1 MLIADV
7 SHHIKVNDWDK
18 VKKSCPFLISKATQG
33 TWLVDEYLDEFIKG
47 CEKYKIPYFLYSF
60 IEYASDGEEQAKF
73 LVKKTESKVGK
84 YFIGYAIDAELN
96 SENSTRVEIRGKLPK
111 ESEVRKAIM
120 YIKKLGGKCLF
131 YGNDYPDIIKDV
143 RDDKCAIWYPR
154 YGENTGVYN
163 PAYPVK
169 SVYKPYADLHQY
181 TSKGICPG
189 IASKCDLNRITGIGK
204 DLSWFTTKIEKEAD
218 NVATKETKYTAQ
230 AAIEIA
236 LSQDGY
242 LEKKSNSQLTSKTA
256 NAGKNNYTRYEK
268 EVFGSNGNYWCASF
282 ISWVF
287 WMLCE
292 KDKTKAKEICLTLT
306 MGADTFR
313 QAFIKAKLYGS
324 KPKLG
329 ALIFFSGTRHAGANH
344 IAMVY
349 KYDKK
354 YVYTVEGNTS
364 SDSGVVDNGG
374 AVNCKKYLL
383 TNSKILGYGYPKY
396 DSDSSTSTSSSTS
409 TTSKKKYSGSF
420 PKLPTRG
427 YFKNGDVSSE
437 VCKLKKF
444 LNWFGNYKLTETNK
458 NYFDK
463 TVSAVKDFQKKN
475 GLTVDGE
482 FGSKSLAKAKTV
494 MK

>member
-1 MLIADV
+1 MLIADI
-7 SHHIKVNDWDK
+7 SHHVKVNDWGK
-18 VKKSCPFLISKATQG
+18 IKKSCPFLISKATQG
-33 TWLVDEYLDEFIKG
+33 TWLVDEYLDEFING

-60 IEYASDGEEQAKF
+60 IEYASDGEKQAKF
-73 LVKKTESKVGK
+73 LVDKTKNKVGK

-96 SENSTRVEIRGKLPK
+96 SEKSTRVEIRGKLPEK
-111 ESEVRKAIM
+111 SEVRKAIM
-120 YIKKLGGKCLF
+120 YIKSLGGKCLF
-131 YGNDYPDIIKDV
+131 YGNDYPDIIKEV

-154 YGENTGVYN
+154 YGKDTGKYD
-163 PAYPVK
+163 PAYPVA
-169 SVYKPYADLHQY
+169 SAYKPYVDLHQY
-181 TSKGICPG
+181 TSKGECPG
-189 IASKCDLNRITGIGK
+189 LAAKCDLNRITGIGK

-349 KYDKK
+349 KYDNK

-364 SDSGVVDNGG
+364 SDSDVVDNGG

-383 TNSKILGYGYPKY
+383 TNPKILGYGYPKY

>member
-7 SHHIKVNDWDK
+7 SHHARVKDWDK

-33 TWLVDEYLDEFIKG
+33 TWWVDETLDDFING
-47 CEKYKIPYFLYSF
+47 CEKNAIPYFLYCY
-60 IEYASDGEEQAKF
+60 IEYASDGEKQAKY
-73 LVKKTESKVGK
+73 LVDKTKNKVGK
-84 YFIGYAIDAELN
+84 YFMGYGIDAETN
-96 SENSTRVEIRGKLPK
+96 SPNSTRVEIRGKLPE

-120 YIKKLGGKCLF
+120 YIKNLGGKCMF
-131 YGNDYPDIIKDV
+131 YGKAYLSIIRDV
-143 RDDKCAIWYPR
+143 RDDKCAIWYAR
-154 YGENTGVYN
+154 YGKDTGIYDL
-163 PAYPVK
+163 AYPVK
-169 SVYKPYADLHQY
+169 SAYKPYVDLHQY
-181 TSKGICPG
+181 TSKGTCPG
-189 IASKCDLNRITGIGK
+189 IAVKCDLNRITGVGK
-204 DLSWFTTKIEKEAD
+204 DLSWFTTKTEKEV
-218 NVATKETKYTAQ
+218 NKVATKESTYTAQ
-230 AAIEIA
+230 SAINIA
-236 LSQDGY
+236 LGQDGY
-242 LEKKSNSQLTSKTA
+242 LEKKSDSQLTNKTA

-268 EVFGSNGNYWCASF
+268 EVFGTNGNFWCASF

-287 WMLCE
+287 WMLCG
-292 KDKTKAKEICLTLT
+292 KDKTKAKNVCLTLT
-306 MGADTFR
+306 RGADTFR
-313 QAFIKAKLYGS
+313 QAFIKAKLYGNT
-324 KPKLG
+324 PKLG

-349 KYDKK
+349 KYDDK

-374 AVNCKKYLL
+374 AVNCKKYLR

-396 DSDSSTSTSSSTS
+396 DSGSSPSSTS

-427 YFKNGDVSSE
+427 YFKNGDVSAE

-463 TVSAVKDFQKKN
+463 TVAAVKDFQKKN

-482 FGSKSLAKAKTV
+482 FGTKSLTKAKTV